1 MMENTI
7 NEIRNTIKL
16 SAEKSGR
23 NEEDITLIGVSKTF
37 SAEHILPAVQCG
49 ITDLGENRVQELV
62 EKYDKIP
69 GVRWHLIGHLQKNKV
84 KYIIDKVYM
93 IHSVDSYDLALEI
106 NKRAQAIGKRQ
117 KILVQVSMVGEE
129 SKFGIAPDLCLNLVN
144 EISRLKFIEVCGIMT
159 IPPMYDDPHMTR
171 KLFKDCRA
179 LFENIRAA
187 GIPDVN
193 MQHLSMGMSAD
204 YAIAIEEGATMVRL
218 GRIIFGKRD
227 YNTVI

>member
-1 MMENTI
+1 MMQEAI
-7 NEIRNTIKL
+7 NNIRQSIKIA
-16 SAEKSGR
+16 AEKSGR
-23 NEEDITLIGVSKTF
+23 TEQDVTLIGVSKTF
-37 SAEHILPAVQCG
+37 PAQHIMPAVELG

-62 EKYDKIP
+62 EKYDKLP

-84 KYIIDKVYM
+84 KYIIDKVHM

-129 SKFGIAPDLCLNLVN
+129 SKFGISPDLCLNLVN

-159 IPPMYDDPHMTR
+159 IPPMYDDPNMTR
-171 KLFKDCRA
+171 KLFKDCRS
-179 LFENIRAA
+179 LFDKIKAA
-187 GIPDVN
+187 DIPGVN

-204 YAIAIEEGATMVRL
+204 YPIAIEEGATMVRL
-218 GRIIFGKRD
+218 GRIIFGARD
-227 YNTVI
+227 YNHVI

>member
-1 MMENTI
+1 MMQKAIDNIRQTI
-7 NEIRNTIKL
+7 RL
-16 SAEKSGR
+16 SAGNSGR
-23 NEEDITLIGVSKTF
+23 SEEDITLIGVSKTF
-37 SAEHILPAVQCG
+37 PAEHILPAVQLD

-62 EKYDKIP
+62 EKYDQLP
-69 GVRWHLIGHLQKNKV
+69 DVRWHLIGHLQKNKV

-159 IPPMYDDPHMTR
+159 IPPLYDDPNMTR
-171 KLFKDCRA
+171 KLFKDCRS
-179 LFENIRAA
+179 LFEEIKLANIP
-187 GIPDVN
+187 GVN

-204 YAIAIEEGATMVRL
+204 YPIAIEEGATMVRL
-218 GRIIFGKRD
+218 GRIIFGARD
-227 YNTVI
+227 YNQVI